1 MIQQALHEPHVDHQP
16 DTASTC
22 AADLSGLSPLKRRLN
37 QMMDGFREIE
47 DSPKIQQVY
56 TGTKPKSKESTPTN
70 IVSTWVNSVVGF
82 WSFLHAFLNA
92 YENLPCLGISIDVYF
107 RSKILKCI
115 RSFLTVLHY
124 L

>member
-1 MIQQALHEPHVDHQP
+1 MIQQALHEPHTDHQP

-82 WSFLHAFLNA
+82 W
-92 YENLPCLGISIDVYF
+92 
-107 RSKILKCI
+107 
-115 RSFLTVLHY
+115 
-124 L
+124 